1 MDIGEIRKL
10 IGEITSNLEEK
21 TYLRKDVK
29 LILLEVIK
37 RIEVEDERS
46 KT

>member
-1 MDIGEIRKL
+1 MTKEEMAIVRRVVGSV
-10 IGEITSNLEEK
+10 TSELEEK

-37 RIEVEDERS
+37 RLEDE
-46 KT
+46 